1 MLTERIREN
10 FGIRGRIVAASLLP
24 VLLISLLLVVYYI
37 YNWIDDAN
45 KRITHNGER
54 YSVELAKLSEFAL
67 FTGDI
72 GFLSVLS
79 KSLFSDPDVYSVR
92 ILNNKNEVLTE
103 VVSPRY
109 VDSDPDDIN
118 TNGFVYIS
126 NVLTGQLSTIDFDE
140 YFNAIDSSPYPDLL
154 GRIEVVMTDNYALS
168 KRSELLLHTLY
179 MLMIVFIGAF
189 LLAIYFSGQIT
200 RPLQNMK
207 TWVNKIANGESVD
220 GIVRNTGTSSEL
232 GELEEAFYAMALAV
246 NNSQFELQKKIDI
259 ATAKHKD
266 MIDHLEASNLEL
278 EKARESMQSA
288 IAEKTE
294 FLARM
299 SHEIRTPIHSITGF
313 VNLIKRTSLDNTQ
326 SEFVRIVEHA
336 SDHLLQLIN
345 DILDI
350 SSLERKS
357 IKLEEEAFNLRDCI
371 EDVTLLMSPAAH
383 NKGLEIVH
391 LIDSDV
397 PIYLIGD
404 PYYIKQI
411 IMNLVNNAIKFTDSG
426 EVIITV
432 SLLDDGLDTTRLSIC
447 VADTGRGIAAEDI
460 ELIQQPFYQTDV
472 SRSREHEG
480 VGLGLAIVKT
490 LATLMNGQLSIDS
503 ILNSGTRVKC
513 ILTLKKQVDVPET
526 KYPDNFSDK
535 KILCFDNHPLALRS
549 IRNQLLLWTSQV
561 FTTSNLDRVLDMLK
575 NAVDDGHPF
584 DLFVAG
590 VNKETSASECWRS
603 QMQTIKSTTGI
614 KMMILLG
621 DEDQQKCTL
630 LSSGKDCLCITKP
643 VAHAYLYAS
652 LKTILSG
659 TDSDW
664 RTHSSKVP
672 ESAPDIAEAK
682 PLDARILLAEDNQ
695 FNRLYVSTLLKDR
708 GFTVTEAD
716 TGQAAVRLAAEQ
728 KFNLIVMDIHLPEM
742 DGLAASR
749 KIRTE
754 STLNSDTTIIALT
767 ADVYINKQARLKENG
782 IDDYIT
788 KPVKEDEFWRM
799 IDKYLPPGMMAG
811 EDGQH
816 YAPDADGKCF
826 RVAKNSG
833 ADGIK
838 QQLFPRLIEE
848 LPEHSSRIHAAFIS
862 GNREDL
868 VEHLHQLKGIAGYFK
883 LADLSAIASQA
894 DQFVRNVEA
903 EKLIE
908 ARSLIQRID
917 EKIQEILG
925 NALL

>member
-1 MLTERIREN
+1 MLTEKIREN

-37 YNWIDDAN
+37 FSWIDDSN

-126 NVLTGQLSTIDFDE
+126 NVLTGQLSSIDFDE
-140 YFNAIDSSPYPDLL
+140 YFNSIDSSPYPDLL

-200 RPLQNMK
+200 HPIVNMK

-220 GIVRNTGTSSEL
+220 GIDRNTGTTSEL

-266 MIDHLEASNLEL
+266 MINHLEASNLEL

-397 PIYLIGD
+397 PVHLIGD

-432 SLLDDGLDTTRLSIC
+432 SLLDDGLDITRLSIC

-513 ILTLKKQVDVPET
+513 ILSLKKQVDVPET
-526 KYPDNFSDK
+526 KYPDIFSTK

-561 FTTSNLDRVLDMLK
+561 YTASNLNRVRDMLK
-575 NAVDDGHPF
+575 NAVDEGHPF

-603 QMQTIKSTTGI
+603 QMQMIKSTTGI
-614 KMMILLG
+614 KIMILLG

-630 LSSGKDCLCITKP
+630 LSDGKYCLCITKP

-652 LKTILSG
+652 LKRILSG
-659 TDSDW
+659 ADSDW
-664 RTHSSKVP
+664 RNHNSKVP
-672 ESAPDIAEAK
+672 ELVPDTPEAR
-682 PLDARILLAEDNQ
+682 PLDIRILLAEDNQ

-754 STLNSDTTIIALT
+754 SPLNSDTTIIALT

-799 IDKYLPPGMMAG
+799 IDKHLLPVMAAS

-816 YAPDADGKCF
+816 YAPDVDEKSF
-826 RVAKNSG
+826 RVANKSG

-848 LPEHSSRIHAAFIS
+848 LPDHSSRIHTAFIS

-883 LADLSAIASQA
+883 LADLSTLASQA

-903 EKLIE
+903 EKLNE

-917 EKIQEILG
+917 EKIQEIVG
-925 NALL
+925 SALL